1 MIWKYYCAPQ
11 WKMPHRYEHTIHPAG
26 HFGELIGDTFRILL
40 GQATERKD
48 LWTVEAA
55 LLKQIWRY

>member
-26 HFGELIGDTFRILL
+26 PFGELIGDIEFCLDRQLRGRIC
-40 GQATERKD
+40 GR
-48 LWTVEAA
+48 
-55 LLKQIWRY
+55 LKLPC